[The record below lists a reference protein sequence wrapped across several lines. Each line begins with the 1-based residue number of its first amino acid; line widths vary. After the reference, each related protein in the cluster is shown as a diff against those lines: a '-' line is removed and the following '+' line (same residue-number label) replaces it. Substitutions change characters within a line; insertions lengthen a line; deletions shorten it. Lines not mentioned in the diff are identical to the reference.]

1 MTQSLEGATVLA
13 SLARSSGDAWPP
25 APCPDGRVSDPGPAA
40 RPAAPLPRALLPS
53 AGPAAVYKYF
63 LPLPPPPPP
72 PGASQLERV
81 GLEAGSALAVAPTWL
96 PPPPG
101 LGRRPPSGSGAAIG
115 ETQEPGA
122 MEGRSGSPGLRQGGR
137 QLAGRPWPCSLH
149 SRYLLACG
157 GVPGRPASPGAVS
170 PRSCPCWLLSRAP
183 CTGGGGLVRCSSL
196 LPRTAASRV
205 NGYCRRASDAHRSPP
220 GGALCPSV
228 GFATNFAGEGERE
241 VTASPAQSQ
250 VAGPGGPATVP
261 GRRQAPLKGR
271 REGAGTAA
279 ATPDS
284 LRALSWGRPPGACH
298 SPA

>member
-1 MTQSLEGATVLA
+1 
-13 SLARSSGDAWPP
+13 
-25 APCPDGRVSDPGPAA
+25 
-40 RPAAPLPRALLPS
+40 
-53 AGPAAVYKYF
+53 
-63 LPLPPPPPP
+63 
-72 PGASQLERV
+72 
-81 GLEAGSALAVAPTWL
+81 
-96 PPPPG
+96 
-101 LGRRPPSGSGAAIG
+101 
-115 ETQEPGA
+115 
-122 MEGRSGSPGLRQGGR
+122 MEGRSRSPGLRQGGR
-137 QLAGRPWPCSLH
+137 QLAGRPWPCFLH

-205 NGYCRRASDAHRSPP
+205 NGYCRRASDVHGSPP

-241 VTASPAQSQ
+241 VTDSPAQSQ

-279 ATPDS
+279 ATHPTRSGLSAGAGPLEPVTHLPSPAPARPRS
-284 LRALSWGRPPGACH
+284 LPLAPGASAAAAA
-298 SPA
+298 SPRCACDRRHRPLEPGPIFSLASPKARTAPSAPPSQVPALPPSPG